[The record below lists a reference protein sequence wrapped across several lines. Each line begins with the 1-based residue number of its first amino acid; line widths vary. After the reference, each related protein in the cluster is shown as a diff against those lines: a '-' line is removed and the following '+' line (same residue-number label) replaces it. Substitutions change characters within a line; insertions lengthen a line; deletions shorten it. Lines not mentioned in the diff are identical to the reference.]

1 MAWNYPVS
9 FDSTKPFWACVVS
22 PLTNRVFSFLC
33 PCHNYSLRLENDCL
47 FTLFLLGVNSSTGIY
62 IPSHVS
68 LISGNA
74 KGKMTAFKTFNMKPI
89 RLLPENYIFL
99 GRKKVGLTY
108 RWLFLNEQNDLIR
121 EKRESFYTK

>member
-1 MAWNYPVS
+1 MMAWNYPVS
-9 FDSTKPFWACVVS
+9 FDSKQPFWACVVS

-47 FTLFLLGVNSSTGIY
+47 FTLFLLGVNSSAGT
-62 IPSHVS
+62 HVS

-74 KGKMTAFKTFNMKPI
+74 KGKMTAFKTFNMEPI

-99 GRKKVGLTY
+99 RRKKVGLTY

-121 EKRESFYTK
+121 ENRKSFYTQ